1 MRILFSI
8 LCFSIIV
15 TTLAQSKE
23 TRRAESRAASKEKVK
38 AFLSL
43 KETDTIRE
51 RHTITTASDPLP
63 EKQKKWDLSWS
74 GLIGF
79 EAFWDTRRPIESR
92 DGGIYL
98 YPADV
103 YYDKK
108 GKDIHARPS
117 FNFCVMNTRLTLKIQ
132 APEALGAKISGMVEG
147 WFMGISNN
155 DMNGFALRHALIKM
169 EWKST
174 QLLFGQTWH
183 PLFTE
188 RMFAFTV
195 AGSAG
200 APFQPFARVPQIR
213 LIQKFAKSNYLLL
226 YLNAQRDLLSFGPN
240 GASSEYLRQSIM
252 PEMGLQ
258 YIFDCQT
265 NDKKNSSKHIIYTGL
280 GFNFKRIVPRL
291 ITADTIATKKGLNSY
306 SGIAFLHYEHQI
318 NKELKTGFKLKTAYI
333 QNSYEY
339 LMMGGYAIKEYEKN
353 TPLNNKVDYDYTNL
367 NTLSFWG
374 DLYLNFRS
382 WEVGLFGGYCQNLGS
397 FSSIQSPENLS
408 SYFSRVPNAD
418 FIYRLS
424 VRFKYTANK
433 LQFCVEPEYTS
444 AVYGTSL
451 TKNGRVNV
459 ANKTHW
465 VHNLRVLLNTILYF

>member
-1 MRILFSI
+1 MLNIF
-8 LCFSIIV
+8 
-15 TTLAQSKE
+15 AQDIETRQANVE
-23 TRRAESRAASKEKVK
+23 TRRAASKKK
-38 AFLSL
+38 AKEFLSL
-43 KETDTIRE
+43 KDIDTVRE
-51 RHTITTASDPLP
+51 RHSITTASDKFP
-63 EKQKKWDLSWS
+63 EKQKKWDLNWS
-74 GLIGF
+74 GLVGF
-79 EAFWDTRRPIESR
+79 EVFWDTRKPVEVRE
-92 DGGIYL
+92 GGIFL
-98 YPADV
+98 YPANV
-103 YYDKK
+103 FYDKN
-108 GKDIHARPS
+108 GKDIHARAS

-169 EWKST
+169 DWKST

-188 RMFAFTV
+188 RMFAYTV

-213 LIQKFAKSNYLLL
+213 VTQKFAKNNFLLF
-226 YLNAQRDLLSFGPN
+226 YLNAQRDLLSFGPQ

-258 YIFDCQT
+258 YIFDCLT
-265 NDKKNSSKHIIYTGL
+265 KDKKNSSQHQIYAGL

-306 SGIAFLHYEHQI
+306 SGIAFFHYEHQI
-318 NKELKTGFKLKTAYI
+318 NRQLKTGFKLKASFI

-339 LMMGGYAIKEYEKN
+339 LMIGGYAIKEYEKN
-353 TPLNNKVDYDYTNL
+353 TPLDLDYKVDFDYTNL

-374 DLYLNFRS
+374 DLYLNYRS
-382 WEVGLFGGYCQNLGS
+382 WEVGLFGGYCQNLGA
-397 FSSIQSPENLS
+397 FNNIQAPANSL
-408 SYFSRVPNAD
+408 SYFTRVPNAD

-424 VRFKYTANK
+424 ARLKYTANK
-433 LQFCVEPEYTS
+433 LQFCLEPEYTS
-444 AVYGTSL
+444 AVYGTAL
-451 TKNGRVNV
+451 TKTGKIDI
-459 ANKTHW
+459 AEKTHW
-465 VHNLRVLLNTILYF
+465 VHNLRVLVSTVLYF